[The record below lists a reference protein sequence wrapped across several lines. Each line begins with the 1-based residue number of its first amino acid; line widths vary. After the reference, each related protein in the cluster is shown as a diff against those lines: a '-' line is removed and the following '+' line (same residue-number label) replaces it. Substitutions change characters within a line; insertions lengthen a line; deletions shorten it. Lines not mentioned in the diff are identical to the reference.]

1 MQSRQKRAK
10 KTRGKVAHNPQFG
23 VKYSFIE
30 ELDLVEIAPIKQVL
44 QLNPYVFINEPKP
57 LEKKGNLLVCCF
69 DKKTFGFF

>member
-30 ELDLVEIAPIKQVL
+30 ELDLVEIAQIKQVYIQSL
-44 QLNPYVFINEPKP
+44 YLSINQKHYI
-57 LEKKGNLLVCCF
+57 KRKSFSLLF
-69 DKKTFGFF
+69 

>member
-23 VKYSFIE
+23 VKYPFVE

-44 QLNPYVFINEPKP
+44 QVYSYVFIN
-57 LEKKGNLLVCCF
+57 
-69 DKKTFGFF
+69 

>member
-1 MQSRQKRAK
+1 MQSRKKRAK

-44 QLNPYVFINEPKP
+44 LLNPYVFIN
-57 LEKKGNLLVCCF
+57 
-69 DKKTFGFF
+69 

>member
-1 MQSRQKRAK
+1 MCKVGKKRAK

-44 QLNPYVFINEPKP
+44 QLNPYVFIN
-57 LEKKGNLLVCCF
+57 
-69 DKKTFGFF
+69 